1 MPYNGPTSL
10 CSLLIKNSVVQISPA
25 FYGPTQ
31 TLLPSVQRYIF
42 FVCEK
47 QKTFNSSAFSIMN
60 RKHKTIVN
68 KYTKNCNKI
77 YFRPMVQPVKEE
89 KEKQRGRECRG
100 RKADSRLARPPL
112 RLSPADLPP
121 SALLRLS

>member
-10 CSLLIKNSVVQISPA
+10 CSLLIENSVVQISPA

-47 QKTFNSSAFSIMN
+47 HHKVMLENVKLQYNITF
-60 RKHKTIVN
+60 
-68 KYTKNCNKI
+68 KI
-77 YFRPMVQPVKEE
+77 CYQT
-89 KEKQRGRECRG
+89 
-100 RKADSRLARPPL
+100 
-112 RLSPADLPP
+112 
-121 SALLRLS
+121 